1 MFPRMFYKYLQNI
14 CFNTVSQI
22 VSYVYAARPNITAV
36 QVSVSRRS
44 GLYWTIPFNT
54 FHFFIKTRVAYHES
68 MNSRIVYLGFVVVSI
83 MNYLQKMLLVILL
96 WCLLKV
102 MLPILFERKHISGGA
117 EAVFQ
122 QNRLKEILSI
132 AS

>member
-1 MFPRMFYKYLQNI
+1 
-14 CFNTVSQI
+14 
-22 VSYVYAARPNITAV
+22 
-36 QVSVSRRS
+36 
-44 GLYWTIPFNT
+44 
-54 FHFFIKTRVAYHES
+54 
-68 MNSRIVYLGFVVVSI
+68 MNSRIVYLGFVVVLI
-83 MNYLQKMLLVILL
+83 MNYLQKMLLLILL

-102 MLPILFERKHISGGA
+102 MLPILFERKHISGGGA

>member
-1 MFPRMFYKYLQNI
+1 
-14 CFNTVSQI
+14 
-22 VSYVYAARPNITAV
+22 
-36 QVSVSRRS
+36 
-44 GLYWTIPFNT
+44 
-54 FHFFIKTRVAYHES
+54 
-68 MNSRIVYLGFVVVSI
+68 MNSRIVNLGFVVVLI
-83 MNYLQKMLLVILL
+83 KNYLQKMLLLILL
-96 WCLLKV
+96 SCLLKV